1 MTNFD
6 NDDVFELEM
15 QINDGGMSFDDEDF
29 AAYVVAEACKQMTP
43 WQETIFALHLG
54 CSVELNLIAEMCDVT
69 PQAIGHT
76 WRQALSTVA
85 RVSAI
90 GLAEAT

>member
-15 QINDGGMSFDDEDF
+15 QINDGGMSYDNED
-29 AAYVVAEACKQMTP
+29 YVRWVVEEACKQMTP
-43 WQETIFALHLG
+43 WQEKVLVLHLSG
-54 CSVELNLIAEMCDVT
+54 VELSLIAEMCDVT

-76 WRQALSTVA
+76 WRQALFTVA

-90 GLAEAT
+90 GLAEVL

>member
-6 NDDVFELEM
+6 NDDIFEIDM
-15 QINDGGMSFDDEDF
+15 QINDGGMSFEDEQF

-43 WQETIFALHLG
+43 WQEKILVLHLSG
-54 CSVELNLIAEMCDVT
+54 VELSLIAEMCDVT

-90 GLAEAT
+90 GLAEAL

>member
-6 NDDVFELEM
+6 NDDIFELEM
-15 QINDGGMSFDDEDF
+15 EINDGGMSFEDEQF
-29 AAYVVAEACKQMTP
+29 AAYVVEEACKQMTP
-43 WQETIFALHLG
+43 WQEKVLVLHLSG
-54 CSVELNLIAEMCDVT
+54 VELNMIAEVSGVT

-90 GLAEAT
+90 GLAEGV